1 MRRDDEGNAGPVG
14 DVEHQINDGEARV
27 RIQVA
32 GRLIGQ
38 HEARRMHQGAGDGD
52 ALLLAA
58 GKLWSTMLLALGQPH
73 QGQRLMRPALA
84 LLACRLGETQR
95 NLHVLAGRERRE
107 QMRRL
112 EDEADLVAAQLGAL
126 ALVEPGEVAPQES
139 DMPFGRVIQPGE
151 IAVLVGRS
159 GSGKSTLLNLIAGID
174 RPTSGRVMVD
184 GTDLTALD
192 ENTRTRFRR
201 RRIGF
206 VFQFFN
212 LIPLL
217 TVEENLLLPL
227 DLNGMAD
234 AEGIA
239 RARGLL
245 DRVGLGGRGASLP
258 DRLSGGEQQ
267 RVAIARALVHEP
279 ALILA
284 DEPTGTLD
292 AEMAAAV
299 LALLDGLVRE
309 AGKTVVMV
317 THSREVVG
325 VADRIFA
332 IQRGRLVEQP
342 AAPATSRPSDG

>member
-1 MRRDDEGNAGPVG
+1 MLGPA
-14 DVEHQINDGEARV
+14 VELLHV
-27 RIQVA
+27 RKTY
-32 GRLIGQ
+32 R
-38 HEARRMHQGAGDGD
+38 EGD
-52 ALLLAA
+52 AERA
-58 GKLWSTMLLALGQPH
+58 
-73 QGQRLMRPALA
+73 
-84 LLACRLGETQR
+84 
-95 NLHVLAGRERRE
+95 VL
-107 QMRRL
+107 
-112 EDEADLVAAQLGAL
+112 DDVSVAI
-126 ALVEPGEVAPQES
+126 E
-139 DMPFGRVIQPGE
+139 PGE

-174 RPTSGRVMVD
+174 RPTSGRVVVD

-192 ENTRTRFRR
+192 EDTRTRFRR

-227 DLNGMAD
+227 ELNGMAD
-234 AEGIA
+234 ATGLA
-239 RARGLL
+239 RARDLL
-245 DRVGLGGRGASLP
+245 ERVGLGGRGASLP

-292 AEMAAAV
+292 AETATAV

-317 THSREVVG
+317 THSQEVVG
-325 VADRIFA
+325 TADRIFTV
-332 IQRGRLVEQP
+332 QRGRLVEQP
-342 AAPATSRPSDG
+342 AAPGAAARSGG